1 MIPLSN
7 YTMRNKFIL
16 LIAFSFFCIAGQS
29 QEIQARLTV
38 NVNKDRI
45 PTTIDRKIFQT
56 LQSGLTNFIN
66 SRKWTSDA
74 FQTTE
79 KIQCNFLLNINEAI
93 GTNVFRAT
101 LTVQAARTAY
111 NSTYQCPL
119 VNYIDEN
126 VVFKYVEY
134 QPIEFNENRV
144 QGSDALVSN
153 LTAVFAYWTYIILG
167 FDYDSYSLRGGDQ
180 YFVKA
185 QNIVNYAPESSEI
198 AGWKNYESQRN
209 RYWLADNLNNNRFAL
224 LHDALYSYYRNGMDL
239 LYENEDEGRN
249 GILNCLNYL
258 STIDKENPN
267 SMIMQFFFQGRSS
280 EFVKV
285 FTKANKDIKD
295 RALNHLLKLD
305 VTNARLYNDLK

>member
-1 MIPLSN
+1 
-7 YTMRNKFIL
+7 MRNKAIL
-16 LIAFSFFCIAGQS
+16 LVVFSFAFVASHS

-38 NVNKDRI
+38 NVNKDRV

-79 KIQCNFLLNINEAI
+79 KIQCNFLLNINESI
-93 GTNVFRAT
+93 GTNVYRAT
-101 LTVQAARTAY
+101 LTVQAARPAY
-111 NSTYQCPL
+111 NSSYQCPL
-119 VNYIDEN
+119 INYIDEN
-126 VVFKYVEY
+126 VVFRYVEF

-153 LTAVFAYWTYIILG
+153 LTAVFAYWSYIILG
-167 FDYDSYSLRGGDQ
+167 LDYDSFSLRGGDP

-185 QNIVNYAPESSEI
+185 QNIVNYAPEAGDIS
-198 AGWKNYESQRN
+198 GWKNYESQRN

-224 LHDALYSYYRNGMDL
+224 FHDAIYSYYRNGMDIL
-239 LYENEDEGRN
+239 FENEDEGRN

-267 SMIMQFFFQGRSS
+267 SMIMQFFFQGRST
-280 EFVKV
+280 ELVKA
-285 FTKANKDIKD
+285 FSKANKDVKD